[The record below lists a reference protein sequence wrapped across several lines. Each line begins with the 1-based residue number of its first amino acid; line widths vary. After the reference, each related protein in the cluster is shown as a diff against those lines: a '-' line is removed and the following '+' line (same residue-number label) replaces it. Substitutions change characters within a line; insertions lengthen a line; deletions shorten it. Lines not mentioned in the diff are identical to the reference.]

1 MGERKGEEG
10 QKNVLVMKCNKNANI
25 PCCGKYLSVDIGY
38 CGAAGRV
45 AKGKNIA
52 ITWLFKR

>member
-1 MGERKGEEG
+1 MGERKGEEC

-52 ITWLFKR
+52 IT

>member
-1 MGERKGEEG
+1 MGERKEEEC
-10 QKNVLVMKCNKNANI
+10 QKNVLVMKCNKNVNI
-25 PCCGKYLSVDIGY
+25 PCSEEYLSVDIEY